1 MKNFKKII
9 LLVVV
14 LIFVSIL
21 LVGCSGGL
29 SQVQV
34 GSVSGIVADATTGDP
49 LNGASVQTGSKV
61 ATTGADGNYTLTGVP
76 VGTATITAFK
86 TGYISASREAVILVD
101 QLTPNVNFALSPELV
116 GGENFRIV
124 LTWGENPRD
133 LDSHLLVPVSN
144 TDSSLG
150 FEVYYANRGSETS
163 HPYAELDVD
172 DTSSYGP
179 ETITIYTRL
188 TQLYKY
194 FVYLFA
200 GTGELTT
207 SQAVVKVYDQTGLI
221 RTYTVPTTG
230 TGLYWYVFDI
240 SAAGGII
247 TRDIIQSGKPTLP

>member
-21 LVGCSGGL
+21 LVGCFGGP
-29 SQVQV
+29 SQV
-34 GSVSGIVADATTGDP
+34 GSVSGIVTDATTGDP

-61 ATTGADGNYTLTGVP
+61 ATTGADGLYTLTGIP

-101 QLTPNVNFALSPELV
+101 QLTPDVNFALSPELV
-116 GGENFRIV
+116 GEENFRIV

-150 FEVYYANRGSETS
+150 FEVYYDNRGSETS

-172 DTSSYGP
+172 DVSSYGP

-188 TQLYKY
+188 TQPYKY
-194 FVYLFA
+194 FVYLYA
-200 GTGELTT
+200 GTGALTT
-207 SQAVVKVYDQTGLI
+207 SQAVVKVYDQTGLVE
-221 RTYTVPTTG
+221 TYTVPTTG

-240 SAAGGII
+240 NAAGGIVN
-247 TRDIIQSGKPTLP
+247 RDTIQSSKPTLP

>member
-21 LVGCSGGL
+21 SVGCFGRL
-29 SQVQV
+29 SQV
-34 GSVSGIVADATTGDP
+34 GCVSGIVTDATTGDP
-49 LNGASVQTGSKV
+49 LGGASVQTGGTV
-61 ATTGADGNYTLTGVP
+61 ATTGTDGSYTLTDIP
-76 VGTATITAFK
+76 VGTATITAYK
-86 TGYISASREAVILVD
+86 TGYISASREAVILVG
-101 QLTPNVNFALSPELV
+101 QLTTDVNFALSPELV
-116 GGENFRIV
+116 SGETFRIV

-144 TDSSLG
+144 IDSSQG

-163 HPYAELDVD
+163 HPFAKLDVD
-172 DTSSYGP
+172 DTTSYGP

-188 TQLYKY
+188 TQPYKY
-194 FVYLFA
+194 FVYLYA

-207 SQAVVKVYDQTGLI
+207 SQAVVKVYDQTGLV

-230 TGLYWYVFDI
+230 TGRYWYVFDI
-240 SAAGGII
+240 SAVGGII
-247 TRDIIQSGKPTLP
+247 TRDIIQSSAPTLP